1 MQKKLR
7 VKFSGV
13 EFSGNLENV
22 SFGVTENGEPLESWE
37 LAELNIVPSILK
49 SDNFK
54 KNKAVKLHKI
64 NIQKKKRENIIEV
77 ICIVIIK
84 MDEGSTL
91 EGLDLAFHLR
101 LGEGDSAVEL
111 VSTTFEV
118 MTK

>member
-37 LAELNIVPSILK
+37 LVELNIVQPTLK
-49 SDNFK
+49 SDNFQEFEGI
-54 KNKAVKLHKI
+54 KLHKI
-64 NIQKKKRENIIEV
+64 NIPKKKRTNIVEL
-77 ICIVIIK
+77 ICIVIVE

-91 EGLDLAFHLR
+91 EGLGLAFHLR
-101 LGEGDSAVEL
+101 LGEGESVVEL
-111 VSTTFEV
+111 VSKTFEV
-118 MTK
+118 IK

>member
-22 SFGVTENGEPLESWE
+22 FFGVTQNGEPLESWE
-37 LAELNIVPSILK
+37 LVELNIVQPTSK

-64 NIQKKKRENIIEV
+64 NIQKKKRENIIEA

-84 MDEGSTL
+84 MDEDSAL
-91 EGLDLAFHLR
+91 EDLGFTFHLR
-101 LGEGDSAVEL
+101 LGEGESVVEL
-111 VSTTFEV
+111 VSKNFEV
-118 MTK
+118 IK